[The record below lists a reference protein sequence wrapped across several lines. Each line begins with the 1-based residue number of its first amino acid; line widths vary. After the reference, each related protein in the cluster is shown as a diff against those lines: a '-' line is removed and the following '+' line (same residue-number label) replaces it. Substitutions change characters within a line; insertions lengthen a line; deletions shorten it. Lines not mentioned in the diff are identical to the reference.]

1 MSSELLET
9 SPRPP
14 AAILIAAL
22 LAVTGCENPQKGASS
37 ETSSTASEATE
48 PRSQSDDSESVS
60 PSDDRDSVDDSSAA
74 DNQEKWT
81 ARRDAMVREQLEA
94 RDIDDEPILKAMREV
109 RRHRFVPEPWTSYAY
124 RDRAL
129 PIGHDQTISQPYIV
143 ARMTQALQ
151 VSPDHE
157 VLEIGTGSGYQAAV
171 LSALVDTV
179 YSIEIVCELANRARE
194 TLDEYG
200 YDNVE
205 VTCGDGYEGWPEHA
219 PFDRIIVTAAPPEIP
234 EALVDQLEK
243 GGRMV
248 LPVGDRVQ
256 ELKIVEK
263 RDDGSIETVE
273 MMKVRFV
280 PMVHGDAGTE

>member
-1 MSSELLET
+1 MSLAHRDT
-9 SPRPP
+9 SPRHP
-14 AAILIAAL
+14 AALLIGAL
-22 LAVTGCENPQKGASS
+22 LAVAACENPHNGASS
-37 ETSSTASEATE
+37 ETSSSSSETTRAH
-48 PRSQSDDSESVS
+48 SQSDESESPPES
-60 PSDDRDSVDDSSAA
+60 RDGAA
-74 DNQEKWT
+74 NSRDADKQDKWA
-81 ARRDAMVREQLEA
+81 ARRDAMVREQLAA
-94 RDIDDEPILKAMREV
+94 RDIDDEAVLEAMREV
-109 RRHRFVPEPWTSYAY
+109 QRHRFVPEPWTSYAY

-151 VSPDHE
+151 VAPGHE

-171 LSALVDTV
+171 LGKLVDTV
-179 YSIEIVCELANRARE
+179 YSIEIVCELADRARG
-194 TLDEYG
+194 TLEEYG

-205 VTCGDGYEGWPEHA
+205 VTCGDGYKGWPEHA

-248 LPVGDRVQ
+248 LPVGDRIQ

-263 RDDGSIETVE
+263 QDDGSIETVE

-280 PMVHGDAGTE
+280 PMVHGDAGTD